1 MDYEFRPGD
10 LAMVSDKNGI
20 IKEFRGLMC
29 RIVDVA
35 SSYGLAKVVF
45 DVDPRGKL
53 EGTYT
58 ASLNSLTPILPE
70 CAAECVSNFLDEM

>member
-1 MDYEFRPGD
+1 
-10 LAMVSDKNGI
+10 MVSDRNGI
-20 IKEFRGLMC
+20 VKECRGLMC

-35 SSYGLAKVVF
+35 NSYGLAKVVF

-58 ASLNSLTPILPE
+58 ASLNSLTPTFPE
-70 CAAECVSNFLDEM
+70 YAEERVSNFLDEM

>member
-20 IKEFRGLMC
+20 VKEFRGLMC
-29 RIVDVA
+29 RIVGVDDT
-35 SSYGLAKVVF
+35 YGLAQVVF

-53 EGTYT
+53 SGTYT
-58 ASLNSLTPILPE
+58 ATFSSLTPAFPE
-70 CAAECVSNFLDEM
+70 YAEERVSNFLDEM